1 MQLGKVYLVGAGPG
15 DPDLLTIKAYKLIS
29 AAGCIVYDHLVNP
42 AILDYARSDA
52 EIIYAGKQSGK
63 CAMRQEAINA
73 LLVTKTTEH
82 EIVVRLKGGDPFVFG
97 RGGEEAET
105 LVDCGIEWEV
115 VPGISSGVAAAA
127 YAGIPVTQRG
137 LSTSVTFVTGH
148 EDPTKSTSTINWQH
162 LAKGTDTLVFFMG
175 VGHLADIA
183 DSLMQH
189 GRAANTPLAVIQWGT
204 YQHQVTHVTDL
215 VSVRE
220 LLACEEIKPPA
231 IIVIGEVVRMRETLR
246 WFDKATAIAEETRQA
261 SDLSPA

>member
-15 DPDLLTIKAYKLIS
+15 DPDLLTIKARDLIA

-42 AILDYARSDA
+42 EILKHAQADA
-52 EIIYAGKQSGK
+52 EIIYAGKQAGK
-63 CAMRQEAINA
+63 CAMKQETINA
-73 LLVTKTTEH
+73 LLVTKVTEH
-82 EIVVRLKGGDPFVFG
+82 KIVVRLKGGDPFVFG

-105 LVDCGIEWEV
+105 LVDCGITFEI

-148 EDPTKSTSTINWQH
+148 EDPTKSTSTLNWEH

-175 VGHLADIA
+175 VGHLTEIA
-183 DSLMQH
+183 DSLIAH

-204 YQHQVTHVTDL
+204 YERQITHVTDL
-215 VSVRE
+215 SSVRE
-220 LLACEEIKPPA
+220 LLAREEIKPPA
-231 IIVIGEVVRMRETLR
+231 IIVIGEVVRMREKLK
-246 WFDKATAIAEETRQA
+246 WFESVDVRQA
-261 SDLSPA
+261 SCLSL